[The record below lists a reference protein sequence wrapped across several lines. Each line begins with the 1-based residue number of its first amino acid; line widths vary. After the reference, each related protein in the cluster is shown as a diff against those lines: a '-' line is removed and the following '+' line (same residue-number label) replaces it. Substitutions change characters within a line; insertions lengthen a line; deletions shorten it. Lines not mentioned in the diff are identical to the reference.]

1 MANFPPVLDVSTL
14 DGTNGF
20 IRFGE
25 DGANLH
31 RGTIAAVGDINGD
44 GFDDVVVGMPQSGSE
59 YDGTVWIVYGTDA
72 PHEPKDFLI
81 SSGVGAVGG
90 QAGAYEYTGLSV
102 GALGDINGDGFADFA
117 ASGEGEGIYN
127 DAPASY
133 VVFGKAGGVG
143 GNLGNLNG
151 SNGFKTNSA
160 FARDFRVAGDVNG
173 DGFGDLLLGNG
184 VFFGKPSGT
193 SEYESFSG
201 GSLNGSNG
209 FALTG
214 GFASAAAGDV
224 NGDGFDDIIAGN
236 PLADTKGA
244 DAGEAYVVFGK
255 AGGFTASLDPTTVD
269 GSNGFKIFGGGPGQ
283 KAGGAVSGAGDVNG
297 DGFDDVVVSTES
309 PNRFHV
315 VFGRASGF
323 ADGIDLA
330 TLDATTGFSIVG
342 ANGTPVAAGDING
355 DTLGDLVVGSTV
367 IFGRAG
373 VSVSDI
379 DAATLDGSDGFQVL
393 GDGLRSLMG
402 AGDINGDG
410 FDDLA
415 AIAPNANSNGEAYFF
430 FGHADGPRNWTGGA
444 AGEHYVGS
452 ASDDVLQG
460 AGGKDRLQ
468 GVGGNDTLSGGPGGD
483 ILDGGMGRDS
493 VSFAAAS
500 TGATVDLAAGTSTG
514 TGQGND
520 TLASIENVIGSASGD
535 DITGDRRA
543 NRLEGGGGADT
554 LHGGEGNDTLIGGA
568 GPDLMYGGDGDD
580 TYLVD
585 DAGDVVSESS
595 LGGTDLV
602 RSPFSFSLGGKQ
614 VENLTLTGA
623 TDLKGTGNS
632 LDNIVT
638 GNSGDNLLKGVGGA
652 DTVVGLDGNDTLL
665 GGDGNDALDGGAGSD
680 TLLGGDG
687 DDTLDGGDGDDTLNG
702 YNGDDTAS
710 YVSAATGV
718 TVSLAIAGA
727 QDTVGAGSDTL
738 AGIENVSGSAYADTL
753 TGGADANVLGGGAG
767 NDTLVGGT
775 GDDTLNGDDGNDILD
790 GGAGN
795 DTINGGGGNDVF
807 YVSFGFTSAD
817 ALNGGSGTD
826 TVVLSEDLS
835 AGLTFGA
842 QTIADIEAIEL
853 SAGHGYD
860 LTTDDANV
868 AAGADLTLYGSDLT
882 PADVVR
888 FDGSAETD
896 GRFILHGG
904 AGGDTMRGGAM
915 DDKLTGGAGADT
927 LIGGAGIDKLYG
939 GSGADILTGGLG
951 RDYLY
956 GGEGNDRFVFTDI
969 AESTVAD
976 ADSVRDWNTG
986 DRIDVSGIDANSGV
1000 AGDQA
1005 FAFIGSAAFSA
1016 AGQLQVT
1023 TIASDTVVRGDIDG
1037 DGAADFSIKLT
1048 GAPSLGAQSF
1058 IL

>member
-1 MANFPPVLDVSTL
+1 
-14 DGTNGF
+14 
-20 IRFGE
+20 
-25 DGANLH
+25 
-31 RGTIAAVGDINGD
+31 
-44 GFDDVVVGMPQSGSE
+44 
-59 YDGTVWIVYGTDA
+59 
-72 PHEPKDFLI
+72 
-81 SSGVGAVGG
+81 
-90 QAGAYEYTGLSV
+90 
-102 GALGDINGDGFADFA
+102 
-117 ASGEGEGIYN
+117 
-127 DAPASY
+127 
-133 VVFGKAGGVG
+133 
-143 GNLGNLNG
+143 
-151 SNGFKTNSA
+151 
-160 FARDFRVAGDVNG
+160 
-173 DGFGDLLLGNG
+173 
-184 VFFGKPSGT
+184 
-193 SEYESFSG
+193 
-201 GSLNGSNG
+201 
-209 FALTG
+209 
-214 GFASAAAGDV
+214 
-224 NGDGFDDIIAGN
+224 
-236 PLADTKGA
+236 
-244 DAGEAYVVFGK
+244 
-255 AGGFTASLDPTTVD
+255 
-269 GSNGFKIFGGGPGQ
+269 
-283 KAGGAVSGAGDVNG
+283 
-297 DGFDDVVVSTES
+297 
-309 PNRFHV
+309 
-315 VFGRASGF
+315 
-323 ADGIDLA
+323 
-330 TLDATTGFSIVG
+330 
-342 ANGTPVAAGDING
+342 
-355 DTLGDLVVGSTV
+355 
-367 IFGRAG
+367 
-373 VSVSDI
+373 
-379 DAATLDGSDGFQVL
+379 
-393 GDGLRSLMG
+393 
-402 AGDINGDG
+402 
-410 FDDLA
+410 
-415 AIAPNANSNGEAYFF
+415 
-430 FGHADGPRNWTGGA
+430 
-444 AGEHYVGS
+444 
-452 ASDDVLQG
+452 
-460 AGGKDRLQ
+460 
-468 GVGGNDTLSGGPGGD
+468 
-483 ILDGGMGRDS
+483 
-493 VSFAAAS
+493 
-500 TGATVDLAAGTSTG
+500 
-514 TGQGND
+514 
-520 TLASIENVIGSASGD
+520 
-535 DITGDRRA
+535 
-543 NRLEGGGGADT
+543 
-554 LHGGEGNDTLIGGA
+554 
-568 GPDLMYGGDGDD
+568 
-580 TYLVD
+580 
-585 DAGDVVSESS
+585 
-595 LGGTDLV
+595 
-602 RSPFSFSLGGKQ
+602 
-614 VENLTLTGA
+614 
-623 TDLKGTGNS
+623 
-632 LDNIVT
+632 
-638 GNSGDNLLKGVGGA
+638 LKGVGGA

-753 TGGADANVLGGGAG
+753 TGGADANVLG
-767 NDTLVGGT
+767 
-775 GDDTLNGDDGNDILD
+775 

-1023 TIASDTVVRGDIDG
+1023 TIASDTVVRGDING
-1037 DGAADFSIKLT
+1037 DGAADYSIKLA